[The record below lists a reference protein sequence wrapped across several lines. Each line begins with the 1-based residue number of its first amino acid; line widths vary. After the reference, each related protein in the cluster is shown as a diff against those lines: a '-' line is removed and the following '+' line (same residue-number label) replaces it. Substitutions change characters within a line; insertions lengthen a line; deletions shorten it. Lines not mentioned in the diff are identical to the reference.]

1 MLSGLENPTHWLV
14 LLAIAVFVFGP
25 KRLPEIGRS
34 LGTGIRGFRAALSGE
49 GEPQG
54 EEPPASK

>member
-25 KRLPEIGRS
+25 RRLPEIGRS

-49 GEPQG
+49 GEG
-54 EEPPASK
+54 RDEEPPA

>member
-25 KRLPEIGRS
+25 RRLPEIGRS
-34 LGTGIRGFRAALSGE
+34 LGTGIRGFRSTLSGE
-49 GEPQG
+49 GEG
-54 EEPPASK
+54 RDEEPPA